1 VIASL
6 TDMSRRLVS
15 LILLP
20 WLATLAAPLQ
30 LDIDRSRSFI
40 AIATRKGGILSF
52 AAGHDHGILAT
63 DWKANVCFDRENPR
77 GSSVAV
83 SIPTASLRIDTP
95 EARQKAGVKGD
106 PPGAKDVEK
115 IQSTMLGPTNLD
127 AQKYPEIT
135 FKTASVTTNGAKG
148 FVLSGP
154 LTIRGVTRTVSVP
167 VVHEGALFSGGFSV
181 NLTDFGIKP
190 ESIGGVVN
198 VKDTIE
204 VRLAFEGK
212 LGGSCTPQITR

>member
-1 VIASL
+1 
-6 TDMSRRLVS
+6 MSRRLAGCM
-15 LILLP
+15 LLP
-20 WLATLAAPLQ
+20 CLATLAAPVK

-63 DWKANVCFDRENPR
+63 DWSANVCFDRENPR

-106 PPGAKDVEK
+106 PPSAEDVAK
-115 IQSTMLGPTNLD
+115 IQDTMLGPANLA

-135 FKTASVTTNGAKG
+135 FKTASVKVNGAES

-167 VVHEGALFSGGFSV
+167 IVQKGALFSAEFKV
-181 NLTDFGIKP
+181 KLTDFGIEP
-190 ESIGGVVN
+190 ESISGLVT

-212 LGGSCTPQITR
+212 LGGDCTPQTGK

>member
-1 VIASL
+1 M
-6 TDMSRRLVS
+6 DMSRRLAGW
-15 LILLP
+15 ILLTSLLTP
-20 WLATLAAPLQ
+20 AAPVN

-40 AIATRKGGILSF
+40 AIATRKGGVLSF
-52 AAGHDHGILAT
+52 AAGHDHGILAS
-63 DWKANVCFDRENPR
+63 DWSANVCYDRENSR

-106 PPGAKDVEK
+106 PPSAKDVGK
-115 IQSTMLGPTNLD
+115 IQDNMLGPDNLD

-135 FKTASVTTNGAKG
+135 FKTASVTANRAEG
-148 FVLSGP
+148 FLLSGP
-154 LTIRGVTRTVSVP
+154 LTIRGVTRTISVP
-167 VVHEGALFSGGFSV
+167 VMHKGALFSGDFTV
-181 NLTDFGIKP
+181 KLTDFGIKP

-212 LGGSCTPQITR
+212 LGGDCTPQIGK

>member
-1 VIASL
+1 
-6 TDMSRRLVS
+6 MSRRLAGS
-15 LILLP
+15 ILLP
-20 WLATLAAPLQ
+20 CLVTLAAPGK

-40 AIATRKGGILSF
+40 AIAARKGGVLSF
-52 AAGHDHGILAT
+52 AAGHDHGILAS
-63 DWKANVCFDRENPR
+63 DWSANVCFDRENPR

-106 PPGAKDVEK
+106 PPKAKDVEE
-115 IQSTMLGPTNLD
+115 IQNNMLGAANLD
-127 AQKYPEIT
+127 AQRYPEIT
-135 FKTASVTTNGAKG
+135 FKTASVTANGAES

-167 VVHEGALFSGGFSV
+167 VVHKGALFIGEFNV
-181 NLTDFGIKP
+181 KLTDFGIKP

-198 VKDTIE
+198 IKDTIE

-212 LGGSCTPQITR
+212 LGGDCTPQIGR

>member
-1 VIASL
+1 M
-6 TDMSRRLVS
+6 DMSWRLAGFV
-15 LILLP
+15 LLP
-20 WLATLAAPLQ
+20 CLASLAAPVK

-40 AIATRKGGILSF
+40 AIATRKGGVLSF
-52 AAGHDHGILAT
+52 AAGHDHGILAS
-63 DWKANVCFDRENPR
+63 DWSANVCLDRENPR

-83 SIPTASLRIDTP
+83 SIPTASLRIDTS

-106 PPGAKDVEK
+106 PPSAKDVEK
-115 IQSTMLGPTNLD
+115 IQDKMVGPANLD

-135 FKTASVTTNGAKG
+135 FKTASVTANGAES

-154 LTIRGVTRTVSVP
+154 LTMRGVTRTVSVP
-167 VVHEGALFSGGFSV
+167 VVHKGALFSGEFKV
-181 NLTDFGIKP
+181 KLTDFGIKP
-190 ESIGGVVN
+190 ESISGVVN

-212 LGGSCTPQITR
+212 LGGDCTPQIGK

>member
-1 VIASL
+1 
-6 TDMSRRLVS
+6 MSRRLAGS
-15 LILLP
+15 ILLTC
-20 WLATLAAPLQ
+20 LVTLAAPGK

-40 AIATRKGGILSF
+40 AIAARKGGVLSF
-52 AAGHDHGILAT
+52 AAGHDHGIFGER
-63 DWKANVCFDRENPR
+63 WSANVCFDRENPR

-106 PPGAKDVEK
+106 PPKAKDVEK
-115 IQSTMLGPTNLD
+115 IQNNMLGAANLD
-127 AQKYPEIT
+127 AQRYPEIT
-135 FKTASVTTNGAKG
+135 FKTASVTANGAES

-167 VVHEGALFSGGFSV
+167 VVHKGALFSGEFNV
-181 NLTDFGIKP
+181 KLTDFGIKP

-212 LGGSCTPQITR
+212 LGGDCTPQIGR

>member
-1 VIASL
+1 
-6 TDMSRRLVS
+6 MSRGLAAY
-15 LILLP
+15 ILLP
-20 WLATLAAPLQ
+20 CLATLAAPGR

-40 AIATRKGGILSF
+40 AIAVRKGGVLSF
-52 AAGHDHGILAT
+52 AVGHDHGILAS
-63 DWKANVCFDRENPR
+63 DWSANVCFDRDDPR

-106 PPGAKDVEK
+106 PPSAEDVEK
-115 IQSTMLGPTNLD
+115 IQNNMLGARNLD
-127 AQKYPEIT
+127 AQRYPAIT
-135 FKTASVTTNGAKG
+135 FKTASVTANGAES

-167 VVHEGALFSGGFSV
+167 VVYKGALFRGEFKV

-190 ESIGGVVN
+190 ESISGVVN
-198 VKDTIE
+198 VKDTLE

-212 LGGSCTPQITR
+212 LGGDCTPQIGK